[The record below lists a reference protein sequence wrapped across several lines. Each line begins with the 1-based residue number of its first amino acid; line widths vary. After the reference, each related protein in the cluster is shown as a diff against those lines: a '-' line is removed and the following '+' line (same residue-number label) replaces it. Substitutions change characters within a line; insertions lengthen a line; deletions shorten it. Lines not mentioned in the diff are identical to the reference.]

1 MITIDKVKELRQL
14 TDAPI
19 NDCKKALEISGGNID
34 EAREELKK
42 LGKANVR
49 TVIPNAGAIGIF
61 MGDNHIYFA
70 VGKCETDFVARN
82 DKFIEAVDKAAMMC
96 SHGGLCEDIK
106 EEFLNIISVFKENCK
121 IDLTLCDASAGN
133 KIAYY
138 LHHNR
143 QRLAY
148 VEYSGDNSEAAVK
161 VATHIA
167 AMNPKYIN
175 EDQVP
180 ASIIAELKQSLT
192 QKLKDEG
199 KPEKSI
205 EMIVKG
211 QLKKK
216 LSENVLYEQGL
227 YSDPK
232 INVGQYCKDNCLE
245 IVKFEN
251 IVV

>member
-96 SHGGLCEDIK
+96 SHGGLC
-106 EEFLNIISVFKENCK
+106 
-121 IDLTLCDASAGN
+121 
-133 KIAYY
+133 
-138 LHHNR
+138 
-143 QRLAY
+143 
-148 VEYSGDNSEAAVK
+148 EYSGDNSEAAVK